1 MRTRKPAFLS
11 AFALVALLQACTA
24 HAAPPA
30 FNGPDFSG
38 TYDCTGQDHHEGP
51 YTGTVTLER
60 VADQS
65 TGAHG
70 AYTFSLDVPGYGIY
84 RGHAASRGRQMAI
97 HFALPDRAPATTVPA
112 SPTSNAAGP
121 VSGASA
127 SSITSRNSRTAITAS
142 RTACAASERRPVTK
156 TGHTAS
162 RSLIAVTM

>member
-97 HFALPDRAPATTVPA
+97 HFALPDQSTRDYGTGIAHF
-112 SPTSNAAGP
+112 
-121 VSGASA
+121 
-127 SSITSRNSRTAITAS
+127 
-142 RTACAASERRPVTK
+142 ER
-156 TGHTAS
+156 S
-162 RSLIAVTM
+162 RSGQWRFRKFYYEPEFKDGNHGFEDCLRRK

>member
-1 MRTRKPAFLS
+1 MKTRKPAFLS

-24 HAAPPA
+24 HAALPA

-60 VADQS
+60 VAAQS

-97 HFALPDRAPATTVPA
+97 HFALPDQSTRDYGTGIAHF
-112 SPTSNAAGP
+112 
-121 VSGASA
+121 
-127 SSITSRNSRTAITAS
+127 
-142 RTACAASERRPVTK
+142 ER
-156 TGHTAS
+156 S
-162 RSLIAVTM
+162 RSGQWRFRKFYYEPEFKDGNHGFEDCLRRK

>member
-1 MRTRKPAFLS
+1 MKTRKPAFLS

-24 HAAPPA
+24 HAALPA

-38 TYDCTGQDHHEGP
+38 TSDCTGQDHHEGP

-60 VADQS
+60 VAAQS

-97 HFALPDRAPATTVPA
+97 HFALPDQSTRDYGTGIAHF
-112 SPTSNAAGP
+112 
-121 VSGASA
+121 
-127 SSITSRNSRTAITAS
+127 
-142 RTACAASERRPVTK
+142 ER
-156 TGHTAS
+156 S
-162 RSLIAVTM
+162 RSGQWRFRKFYYEPEFKDGNHGFEDCLRRK

>member
-97 HFALPDRAPATTVPA
+97 HFALPDQSTRDYGTGIAHFER
-112 SPTSNAAGP
+112 SS
-121 VSGASA
+121 SGQW
-127 SSITSRNSRTAITAS
+127 RFRKFYYEPEFKDGNHGFED
-142 RTACAASERRPVTK
+142 CLRRK
-156 TGHTAS
+156 
-162 RSLIAVTM
+162 